1 MKYFGFKNNWLLAI
15 ILLDLQSQKK
25 SVADVKNVEN
35 TSTFEFQPVEKHDH
49 ALLHVDFDKNGLNN
63 LHINRILDVASDDSD
78 SDLFTVFEI
87 TFHP

>member
-1 MKYFGFKNNWLLAI
+1 MNTVLIMAALLSPTLPAPDDTELVI
-15 ILLDLQSQKK
+15 
-25 SVADVKNVEN
+25 EN
-35 TSTFEFQPVEKHDH
+35 TSTFEFQPVENHDH

>member
-1 MKYFGFKNNWLLAI
+1 MNTVLIMAALLSPTLPTPDDTELVI
-15 ILLDLQSQKK
+15 
-25 SVADVKNVEN
+25 EN